1 MKKQRSYVGIV
12 VILIL
17 IAAAAGLITFL
28 IERRMPSKEREDLS
42 NYFALTGEDSVGL
55 TVDGT
60 VSGTPL
66 KKVNDTCY
74 VPYETVKGLLNKR
87 FYYDAD
93 ARLLSVTT
101 PTICQNFALDDLLA
115 SGDALAMETV
125 AEEGAEPAGFGLAL
139 PFVETWTDM
148 AVIASESE
156 DSEASVPHIN
166 VRLTFPYEDAPLL
179 ESAPI
184 RLRPTVKAPI
194 LADAAEGETL
204 TLVDTDDTAE
214 GWTPVVTGDGLS
226 GYVESDLLGETSEAG
241 ADHVSAIGTYTSLKM
256 DGKVNM
262 AFYQT
267 DNELMTADLGNKLD
281 RGVTGINVVTP
292 TWFFL
297 DGPGEVRS
305 LCDAA
310 FVETCHARG
319 YQVWALINDID
330 GNVTS
335 SADVA
340 AVLGSTPSRQA
351 IVRTIIDTVLSYG
364 IDGVNVDIERVSTEG
379 ADAYLTF
386 IRELSAECR
395 TNGLYLSVDTYVPM
409 AYSRYLDRHE
419 QGIVADYV
427 VIMCYDEHYSGSEEA
442 GSVASQ
448 TFLESGI
455 ANTQKEVPADKIIA
469 AIPFYTRLWATRDD
483 GAPTSDV
490 YPMGDAIAYAE
501 EHGMS
506 VYWDETVCQHVAELD
521 EGGVFYQMW
530 L

>member
-42 NYFALTGEDSVGL
+42 SYFALTGEDSVGL

-93 ARLLSVTT
+93 ARLMSVTT

-139 PFVETWTDM
+139 PFVETWTNM
-148 AVIASESE
+148 AVTASESE
-156 DSEASVPHIN
+156 DSEASIPHIN
-166 VRLTFPYEDAPLL
+166 VRLTFPYEEAPLL

-194 LADAAEGETL
+194 LADGSEGETL

-267 DNELMTADLGNKLD
+267 DNELMTADLGNKLISRYPDFDVRAFGYNQLSKFLKSFKVFDLVPPEAPVTIALKETDVSPD
-281 RGVTGINVVTP
+281 RVKDYIRN
-292 TWFFL
+292 
-297 DGPGEVRS
+297 EVRS
-305 LCDAA
+305 SGD
-310 FVETCHARG
+310 
-319 YQVWALINDID
+319 D
-330 GNVTS
+330 GCG
-335 SADVA
+335 
-340 AVLGSTPSRQA
+340 L
-351 IVRTIIDTVLSYG
+351 
-364 IDGVNVDIERVSTEG
+364 
-379 ADAYLTF
+379 AYLGQIIKRDF
-386 IRELSAECR
+386 PGFSVKDAGYSKLSEFLQDIPGVILERDSGDRSILYPAE
-395 TNGLYLSVDTYVPM
+395 
-409 AYSRYLDRHE
+409 
-419 QGIVADYV
+419 
-427 VIMCYDEHYSGSEEA
+427 
-442 GSVASQ
+442 
-448 TFLESGI
+448 
-455 ANTQKEVPADKIIA
+455 
-469 AIPFYTRLWATRDD
+469 
-483 GAPTSDV
+483 
-490 YPMGDAIAYAE
+490 
-501 EHGMS
+501 
-506 VYWDETVCQHVAELD
+506 
-521 EGGVFYQMW
+521 
-530 L
+530 